1 MSKVKVI
8 AVDPILSGGERF
20 APGAGL
26 ELDESEADHLVKI
39 GAVKWP
45 EAKPSGRKSAPKA
58 PAAGQAGGGDAAA
71 SGAAGEPADAH
82 GDQVQTA

>member
-8 AVDPILSGGERF
+8 AVDPILSGGQRF
-20 APGAGL
+20 EPGAGL
-26 ELDESEADHLVKI
+26 GVSEDEADHLVKI

-45 EAKPSGRKSAPKA
+45 EAKPSGHKSAHKT

-71 SGAAGEPADAH
+71 PGAAGDQADVH
-82 GDQVQTA
+82 GDQGQQA